1 MSLKLILKRAK
12 IFFFTK
18 GNRSIELIK
27 NINIEPENQLQH
39 KVLISYLCSTFEI
52 DFDKNIDRTY
62 YFEINEIL
70 KSFASKGYCIDIV
83 NCNATEKINYI
94 KDTRYNVIFGYG
106 EVFYQMTQL
115 QPLAKSI
122 LYMTENHPN
131 FSTQEEEKRKK
142 YYWERHRRYVK
153 QTRSGLFYKSEHLEK
168 IYNHIIV
175 LGEIEHFKKTYEQIY
190 TIFPTGLSNKDYKY
204 TDKNHSITRTRYLW
218 FGSGGAVHKG
228 LDLLIDIFK
237 DNKNIELLICG
248 LNEIEQDF
256 LKIPK
261 QPNIQILGRVNVQ
274 SDAFLNI
281 VSKCTFVILPSCS
294 EAMSTSITTCM
305 LHGLIPIVMR
315 DSGFNRLGENAIFL
329 DSYKIEDIKNAL
341 EKLSL
346 TTIDELEIL
355 RKKVYDFAK
364 ENFIL
369 SNFNKQINIILHT
382 ILK

>member
-1 MSLKLILKRAK
+1 
-12 IFFFTK
+12 
-18 GNRSIELIK
+18 
-27 NINIEPENQLQH
+27 
-39 KVLISYLCSTFEI
+39 
-52 DFDKNIDRTY
+52 
-62 YFEINEIL
+62 
-70 KSFASKGYCIDIV
+70 
-83 NCNATEKINYI
+83 
-94 KDTRYNVIFGYG
+94 
-106 EVFYQMTQL
+106 
-115 QPLAKSI
+115 
-122 LYMTENHPN
+122 
-131 FSTQEEEKRKK
+131 
-142 YYWERHRRYVK
+142 
-153 QTRSGLFYKSEHLEK
+153 
-168 IYNHIIV
+168 
-175 LGEIEHFKKTYEQIY
+175 
-190 TIFPTGLSNKDYKY
+190 
-204 TDKNHSITRTRYLW
+204 
-218 FGSGGAVHKG
+218 
-228 LDLLIDIFK
+228 LIDIFK